1 MGRVGVKKSFPET
14 ISYEIF
20 ETSSSFQFNRYFRD
34 FFASISKILIL
45 AGEAWHWVIIVCG
58 LSTFLIFPNFLRS

>member
-45 AGEAWHWVIIVCG
+45 AAGGG
-58 LSTFLIFPNFLRS
+58 LALGYNCMRFKHFPNIS

>member
-20 ETSSSFQFNRYFRD
+20 ETSSSFQFNRCFRD

-45 AGEAWHWVIIVCG
+45 VGG
-58 LSTFLIFPNFLRS
+58 LGTGL